1 MIHLFLLYPSVFL
14 TPQRQ
19 LKLCVALSSLLRTL
33 GQQNGFIKVLSDLL
47 QTHCLVEVQRMWVA
61 CLLGNTSVWAH
72 DICLRLLRSKLGEQ

>member
-1 MIHLFLLYPSVFL
+1 MNDSFVSVLTPLSVFL
-14 TPQRQ
+14 TPQRL
-19 LKLCVALSSLLRTL
+19 LKLCVALSSLL